1 MGEVTIEIKNC
12 NCIKSAD
19 IKLEEGTLNIKY
31 GSNGTGKSTI
41 SKAVF
46 LKTHGS
52 EEELQTL
59 LPYGADKGQKCEV
72 DGISFNKV
80 MVFDESYVNSYL
92 FKEKSFLENSFR
104 VFLRSEECDRLA
116 NEITNLLAELQG
128 IFHENEA
135 IQNVRSFLP
144 KYAEAVKY
152 SDGEISKKGGVG
164 EFLKGNGAG
173 FDKYDEL
180 KVYKPFYDRDL
191 ASVSKWAKWRND
203 GIKQMNGETCPFCA
217 DELKEEIEKQNKV
230 ISKVFKNSALSTANA
245 VLEYLREAVEK
256 NYIKADALSALQ
268 EYISSTGKEDSLE
281 SELQNL
287 AVETEYLYK
296 KIDKICQFRPMNVT
310 HEELENIEK
319 NLNEMYVDK
328 RQISKFYSTEFIY
341 TIADEVEEKIN
352 NLKEN
357 TGKLRGL
364 FIQHEKKMDELIT
377 KRKDDINQFFLLAG
391 FPYKFE
397 IRPDGENKAVSYL
410 IPINTEDVKVSN
422 PDTHLSWGEKNAFS
436 LVMFMFEA
444 VSENADLIVL
454 DDPITS
460 FDKDKKFAVIRRLF
474 DNQKV
479 SFRDKTVL
487 MLTHDMQPLIDYVH
501 NDFFKRMGLTT
512 PVKAK
517 YLQNENGIIN
527 EFEIFGDDLI
537 NTVELTK
544 SIADDSNRSMAV
556 RIVNLRKYIELTKP
570 GFAESDIYEVI
581 SNIIHGRKDATF
593 SDGETALSEEVKTNG
608 MNEIERFLG
617 ISSYDDVIETVSSK
631 KLFDILD
638 SADIYEKI
646 ITVRLLFERYDG
658 LLAKLKKKY
667 PAACKFVN
675 ETNHIENDYIFQL
688 DPFKFFQIPQFYL
701 SEIETFLEDEKDTI
715 INGFDKDIV

>member
-1 MGEVTIEIKNC
+1 MSEIAIEIKNC
-12 NCIKSAD
+12 NCIKEAN
-19 IKLEEGTLNIKY
+19 IKIEEGTLNIKY

-41 SKAVF
+41 SKAIF
-46 LKTHGS
+46 LKTHGHDS
-52 EEELQTL
+52 ALQSL
-59 LPYGADKGQKCEV
+59 QPYGADEKEKPEV
-72 DGISFNKV
+72 NGVTFNKV

-104 VFLRSEECDRLA
+104 VFLKSEECEKLA
-116 NEITNLLAELQG
+116 GDIAELLSELQG
-128 IFHENEA
+128 IFQQNEA
-135 IQNVRSFLP
+135 IQNIRTFLP
-144 KYAEAVKY
+144 KYAETVKY

-180 KVYKPFYDRDL
+180 KGYKSFYDRDMV
-191 ASVSKWAKWRND
+191 SVTKWAKWRND
-203 GIKQMNGETCPFCA
+203 GIKQMHGEICPFCA
-217 DELKEEIEKQNKV
+217 DKLKKEIDKENEV

-245 VLEYLREAVEK
+245 VLEYLHEAVAK
-256 NYIKADALSALQ
+256 NYINQDAISVLQ
-268 EYISSTGKEDSLE
+268 EYISSTGKEDSLV
-281 SELQNL
+281 SELKSL
-287 AVETEYLYK
+287 GTETEYLYK
-296 KIDKICQFRPMNVT
+296 KIEKICLFRPMNVT
-310 HEELENIEK
+310 HEQLENIDN
-319 NLNEMYVDK
+319 NLNEMYIDK
-328 RQISKFYSTEFIY
+328 RQINKFYSTELIY
-341 TIADEVEEKIN
+341 EMVDEVENKIN
-352 NLKEN
+352 NLKVN

-364 FIQHEKKMDELIT
+364 FVQHEEKMEALIS

-397 IRPDGENKAVSYL
+397 IIPDGENKAISYL
-410 IPINTEDVKVSN
+410 SPINTEDIKVSD

-487 MLTHDMQPLIDYVH
+487 MVTHDMQPLIDYVH

-517 YLQNENGIIN
+517 YLLNENGTIN
-527 EFEIFGDDLI
+527 EYEILRDDLL

-544 SIADDSNRSMAV
+544 SIANDLNRSMAV

-570 GFAESDIYEVI
+570 GYSESDIYEVL
-581 SNIIHGRKDATF
+581 SNIIHGRKIATLA
-593 SDGETALSEEVKTNG
+593 DGETVLGESVKVSG
-608 MNEIERFLG
+608 MTEIQSYLG
-617 ISSYDDVIETVSSK
+617 TLSYDDIIEAVSSEI
-631 KLFDILD
+631 LFDALSSTD
-638 SADIYEKI
+638 NYEK
-646 ITVRLLFERYDG
+646 TVTARLLFERYDG
-658 LLAKLKKKY
+658 LLSKLKKKY

-675 ETNHIENDYIFQL
+675 ETNHVENDYIFQL
-688 DPFKFFQIPQFYL
+688 DPFNFFQIPQFYL
-701 SEIETFLEDEKDTI
+701 SEIETFLEDEKEI
-715 INGFDKDIV
+715 IIKGFNKEN

>member
-128 IFHENEA
+128 IFQENEA

-328 RQISKFYSTEFIY
+328 RQISKFYSTDFIY

-377 KRKDDINQFFLLAG
+377 KRKDDINQFFLGLIESYIG
-391 FPYKFE
+391 KE
-397 IRPDGENKAVSYL
+397 DIEMIRLTDLGRDIMNKL
-410 IPINTEDVKVSN
+410 N
-422 PDTHLSWGEKNAFS
+422 
-436 LVMFMFEA
+436 
-444 VSENADLIVL
+444 
-454 DDPITS
+454 
-460 FDKDKKFAVIRRLF
+460 
-474 DNQKV
+474 
-479 SFRDKTVL
+479 
-487 MLTHDMQPLIDYVH
+487 
-501 NDFFKRMGLTT
+501 
-512 PVKAK
+512 
-517 YLQNENGIIN
+517 
-527 EFEIFGDDLI
+527 
-537 NTVELTK
+537 
-544 SIADDSNRSMAV
+544 
-556 RIVNLRKYIELTKP
+556 
-570 GFAESDIYEVI
+570 
-581 SNIIHGRKDATF
+581 
-593 SDGETALSEEVKTNG
+593 
-608 MNEIERFLG
+608 
-617 ISSYDDVIETVSSK
+617 
-631 KLFDILD
+631 
-638 SADIYEKI
+638 
-646 ITVRLLFERYDG
+646 
-658 LLAKLKKKY
+658 
-667 PAACKFVN
+667 
-675 ETNHIENDYIFQL
+675 
-688 DPFKFFQIPQFYL
+688 
-701 SEIETFLEDEKDTI
+701 
-715 INGFDKDIV
+715 